1 MKFLKVPLNEL
12 KHMKKLRLDNG
23 VPSDNA
29 HYDTIVAYIHPNPLI
44 RWVFWKRLE
53 VMLNMSKKAER
64 VLDFGSGSGVF
75 LYSLAKNFKEVYGL
89 DVATKSMDYIKKRFN
104 LKNLKII
111 KNEGEK
117 LPFKDNYFDIV
128 YAADVLEHI
137 DNSDTIYK
145 ELKRIIKPNGQL
157 IVSGPTENII
167 YWLAKKI
174 IFRRKSASEHYDNI
188 EDVMKKSE
196 KFFKTD
202 KKKTIPSRIIAGF
215 KIFSAINKK

>member
-104 LKNLKII
+104 LKNL
-111 KNEGEK
+111 
-117 LPFKDNYFDIV
+117 NYITKTLD
-128 YAADVLEHI
+128 
-137 DNSDTIYK
+137 
-145 ELKRIIKPNGQL
+145 
-157 IVSGPTENII
+157 
-167 YWLAKKI
+167 YWK
-174 IFRRKSASEHYDNI
+174 
-188 EDVMKKSE
+188 
-196 KFFKTD
+196 
-202 KKKTIPSRIIAGF
+202 
-215 KIFSAINKK
+215 